1 MAKFKLFFLH
11 VADNQFCI
19 SHQQLSKNL
28 KLSWINVVNNS

>member
-19 SHQQLSKNL
+19 SRQQLSKSL
-28 KLSWINVVNNS
+28 KLFRINVVNNS